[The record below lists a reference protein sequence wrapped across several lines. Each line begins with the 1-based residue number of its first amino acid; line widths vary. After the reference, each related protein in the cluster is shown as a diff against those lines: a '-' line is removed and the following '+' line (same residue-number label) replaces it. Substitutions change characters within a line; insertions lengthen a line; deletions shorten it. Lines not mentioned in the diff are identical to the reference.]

1 MGKINAIQNAIKELE
16 GGSFQK
22 LFDAYLFKKY
32 KFNNIQTLGVQ
43 DGTNKTTKGTPDSFV
58 VDEDGKY
65 ILIMYGT
72 VEQDAFGKMK
82 KDILSCFDKD
92 KLEIDESK
100 IKKIICAYSSTNI
113 HIEQQEELRRIISG
127 IEVEPIGLSTIS
139 HDLLVN
145 FPFLAAE
152 YLHIQ
157 VDTHQIFSRDEFIKV
172 YDKNGMNAPLD
183 MDLQYR
189 EDEKEKLYAMIN
201 SSKVTLVT
209 GGAGVGKTRLVLEV
223 CKQFEADGWNVLCI
237 KNNGELLYNDVQ
249 YYTSD
254 EKKYMLF
261 IDDANQTTSLEYI
274 LDYVFA
280 LSDNSIVKI
289 IMTVR
294 DYAKHRVKCIVC
306 KHMIPE
312 EISINV
318 LKDDEIKGILKENL
332 GILNENYS
340 DRIVQIAKG
349 NPRLAILAGKI
360 SMENGYLAISN
371 ATDIYVQYYGN
382 IIETAELTE
391 SAVNVLFVV
400 SLLGTMRYKES
411 VIALKILELVG
422 INAESFID
430 LCHDLNEKEL
440 IDLYQDEV
448 AKVSD
453 QSLGNYIIEYILIEK
468 KNISILQL
476 LQIGFPEFKNKLV
489 YALNTLRSL
498 FYSEDMEH
506 YIEEQVNKSW
516 DMADESQ
523 QEEYLKSFHALNE
536 EKALSLLKKKID
548 NAQRVELDIL
558 SFDIEGKKNYNTI
571 HSDEVSILSSY
582 KYSKYFEDSMELLL
596 LFYKKRPDLIMDFY
610 FAFSNR
616 MSFDLHSYNLNYE
629 KEYKIVDCL
638 WRFAN
643 KGKDV
648 NVTILLLHVLKELLE
663 CGIDRSEVGNHKGT
677 INMFHFQIL
686 FTDGSKKIR
695 YLIWQILS
703 WVYTDDRYK
712 KLVSSILSN
721 SYVNGVSSKE
731 AKRIYEYDLQC
742 IKELFFDKWEFLS
755 FEQCKILREL
765 EKYAEWME
773 IENKDFF
780 GRYYE
785 NKDFVIYNTLV
796 TEHIGDRTFDE
807 TEAERKR
814 QIEEMIKEYNADDY
828 IHLFEICR
836 ECEKNN
842 DVESW
847 GLKSGIDIV
856 FSTVESDIELYY
868 EIVKEYLQC
877 QAPYGSNANRIV
889 DILLK
894 NFGIEDTKKLVE
906 EKEFP
911 YKHNWLSAIW
921 EIVPKIMLNKE
932 LIKEFLEF
940 VKEEVYLDNPDFPT
954 VLCLDKYR
962 EFDDTIVKKVSEIII
977 GSPLKEGYYIA
988 EFLDYRHQD
997 SAIESI
1003 INLFDNE
1010 VGLLEKLYLLAFG
1023 NHFDYSGKLL
1033 LKLVNRNFSFWDEF
1047 TKKLQGNIHRTSY
1060 EHNIFES
1067 IWSLDNYNELIQV
1080 AYENM
1085 LGDYFGF
1092 MIRDE
1097 SETIFAN
1104 SKNTSDFIKQRKKQ
1118 WIKKYIEQNIESNR
1132 KIKMIF
1138 EIIASYFPADR
1149 KEFLLEL
1156 INYTKDV
1163 ELFKAIPLFASF
1175 TSWSGSE
1182 VPLIEKKIDFLSDL
1196 VKSFKGVDFIEH
1208 RAYLKERK
1216 NSYERYKQ
1224 DVLIREYL
1232 ENDDIA

>member
-22 LFDAYLFKKY
+22 LFDAYLYKKY
-32 KFNNIQTLGVQ
+32 KFNNIETLGVQ

-72 VEQDAFGKMK
+72 VGKDAFVKIK
-82 KDILSCFDKD
+82 EDILSCFNKD
-92 KLEIDESK
+92 KLDIDESK

-113 HIEQQEELRRIISG
+113 HIEQQEELKRIISG
-127 IEVEPIGLSTIS
+127 IEVELIGLSTIS

-189 EDEKEKLYAMIN
+189 EDEKEKLYKMIN
-201 SSKVTLVT
+201 SSKIILVT
-209 GGAGVGKTRLVLEV
+209 GGAGVGKTRLVLEA
-223 CKQFEADGWNVLCI
+223 CKQFENEGWDILCI
-237 KNNGELLYNDVQ
+237 KNNGEILYNDIR
-249 YYTSD
+249 YHISD
-254 EKKYMLF
+254 KGKYVLF
-261 IDDANQTTSLEYI
+261 IDDANQTTSLDYI
-274 LDYVFA
+274 LDYVFT

-306 KHMIPE
+306 KHMIPK
-312 EISINV
+312 EIAINV

-332 GILNENYS
+332 RIFDEYYLN
-340 DRIVQIAKG
+340 RIVQIAKG

-360 SMENGYLAISN
+360 SMESGYFAINN
-371 ATDIYVQYYGN
+371 AADIYAKYYGN
-382 IIETAELTE
+382 IIETTELTE
-391 SAVNVLFVV
+391 GAVNALFVV
-400 SLLGTMRYKES
+400 SLLGTIQYKKS

-422 INAESFID
+422 INAECFID

-453 QSLGNYIIEYILIEK
+453 QSLRDYMIEYILIEK
-468 KNISILQL
+468 KNISISQL

-489 YALNTLRSL
+489 YALNTLRRL

-506 YIEEQVNKSW
+506 YIEDQVNKSW
-516 DMADESQ
+516 DMVSESQ

-536 EKALSLLKKKID
+536 EKALSILKKKID
-548 NAQRVELDIL
+548 NMQSVEVDIL
-558 SFDIEGKKNYNTI
+558 TFDIEGGKNYNNI
-571 HSDEVSILSSY
+571 DNDEVSILSSY
-582 KYSKYFEDSMELLL
+582 KYSEYFEDSMELLL
-596 LFYKKRPDLIMDFY
+596 LLYQKRPDWIMDFY
-610 FAFSNR
+610 FAFSDR
-616 MSFDLHSYNLNYE
+616 MSFDLFSHEFNYE

-638 WRFAN
+638 WRYAN
-643 KGKDV
+643 NGKDV
-648 NVTILLLHVLKELLE
+648 NVTVLLLYVLKELLK
-663 CGIDRSEVGNHKGT
+663 CGIDRSEAGYHKGT

-695 YLIWQILS
+695 YLIWRILS
-703 WVYTDDRYK
+703 ELYDDNRYM
-712 KLVSSILSN
+712 KLVSNIVAH
-721 SYVNGVSSKE
+721 SYVKGVSSEE

-796 TEHIGDRTFDE
+796 REHIKGRTFEED
-807 TEAERKR
+807 EAERKR
-814 QIEEMIKEYNADDY
+814 QIEEMIKEYNVDAY
-828 IHLFEICR
+828 IYLFRICR

-842 DVESW
+842 DGENW
-847 GLKSGIDIV
+847 RLKSGIDIV
-856 FSTVESDIELYY
+856 FSTVESEPELYY

-877 QAPYGSNANRIV
+877 QAPYGFNANRIV
-889 DILLK
+889 SILLK
-894 NFGIEDTKKLVE
+894 NFGIENTKKLVE

-911 YKHNWLSAIW
+911 YKHNWLSIIW
-921 EIVPKIMLNKE
+921 EIVPEEMLNKK
-932 LIKEFLEF
+932 LVKEFLEY
-940 VKEEVYLDNPDFPT
+940 VREESRLENPNLPT
-954 VLCLDKYR
+954 VLCLSKYM
-962 EFDDTIVKKVSEIII
+962 EFNATVVRNVSEIII
-977 GSPLKEGYYIA
+977 DSPLKEGHYIA
-988 EFLDYRHQD
+988 GFLDYGYQD
-997 SAIESI
+997 STIELI

-1010 VGLLEKLYLLAFG
+1010 MELLEKLYLFAFG
-1023 NHFDYSGKLL
+1023 NHFDHNGKLL
-1033 LKLVNRNFSFWDEF
+1033 LKLVNRNSSFWDEF

-1092 MIRDE
+1092 MVQDE
-1097 SETIFAN
+1097 STAIFAN
-1104 SKNTSDFIKQRKKQ
+1104 SPDTPDFIKQRKKQ
-1118 WIKKYIEQNIESNR
+1118 WIKEYIEQNIESNR
-1132 KIKMIF
+1132 KLKTIF
-1138 EIIASYFPADR
+1138 EIIASYFSADR
-1149 KEFLLEL
+1149 KYFLLAL
-1156 INYTKDV
+1156 INYRKDI
-1163 ELFKAIPLFASF
+1163 ELFESIPLFAAF

-1182 VPLIEKKIDFLSDL
+1182 VPIIEKKIDFLSDL
-1196 VKSFKGVDFIEH
+1196 ITSFKGIDFIEH

-1216 NSYERYKQ
+1216 NSYEQYKQ
-1224 DVLIREYL
+1224 DILVREYL